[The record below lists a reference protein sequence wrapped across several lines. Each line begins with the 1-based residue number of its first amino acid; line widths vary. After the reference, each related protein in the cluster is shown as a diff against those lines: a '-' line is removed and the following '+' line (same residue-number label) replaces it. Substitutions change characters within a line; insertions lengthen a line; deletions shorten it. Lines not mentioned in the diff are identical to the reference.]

1 MREENKG
8 RERGRRKARTER
20 DQVTI
25 QKRRIVLANGIRV
38 QEERAVVAIR
48 RRVKEEESRR
58 GEETKREVMGRDIN
72 AGEEEGGS

>member
-25 QKRRIVLANGIRV
+25 QKSRIVLANGIRV

-72 AGEEEGGS
+72 AGEKEGGS

>member
-1 MREENKG
+1 M
-8 RERGRRKARTER
+8 
-20 DQVTI
+20 
-25 QKRRIVLANGIRV
+25 

-72 AGEEEGGS
+72 AGEKEGGS

>member
-1 MREENKG
+1 MREVNKG

-25 QKRRIVLANGIRV
+25 QKSRIVLANGIRV

-58 GEETKREVMGRDIN
+58 REETKREVMGRDIN

>member
-1 MREENKG
+1 MREVNKG

-72 AGEEEGGS
+72 AGEKEGGS